1 MSVQIEFL
9 KRCKALGLHDS
20 NLPAWLDE
28 IESLRMQIAELK
40 AENERLKP
48 RHEAHVKM
56 LGELLAVLHADGGH
70 YQYEHGTEKA
80 VEDSITKYYELKR
93 QLAELQEWN
102 TRIGVTNYE
111 LRKELAEYKAENERL
126 NTVPMKYRRMAFNAQ
141 LQKENEDLQFRNDR
155 LVQDFADVT
164 EENDALRRIHA
175 ENIEIFKRQLA
186 EYKALLSNLMEV
198 VEEPPKRNCSCH
210 ISPPC
215 SDCVEWSGLREA
227 LSEARTA
234 MKGAIE

>member
-1 MSVQIEFL
+1 MLDLEKLKQAVLTFMQAKNDDEEAFTCYLATLNVHVILKLIEQN
-9 KRCKALGLHDS
+9 KALEADL
-20 NLPAWLDE
+20 E
-28 IESLRMQIAELK
+28 T
-40 AENERLKP
+40 ERLRLAACGVAALGYFDGCKDEY
-48 RHEAHVKM
+48 RSASLEDTLRLYESNKELVK
-56 LGELLAVLHADGGH
+56 
-70 YQYEHGTEKA
+70 
-80 VEDSITKYYELKR
+80 
-93 QLAELQEWN
+93 QLAEL
-102 TRIGVTNYE
+102 
-111 LRKELAEYKAENERL
+111 KAENERL

-186 EYKALLSNLMEV
+186 EYKELLSNLMEV
-198 VEEPPKRNCSCH
+198 VEEPPESNCSCH

-227 LSEARTA
+227 LLEARTA
-234 MKGAIE
+234 MKGEKE